1 MIPMFL
7 LHTTKHT
14 IHRFVSQYT
23 INMCSILRS
32 VRTVNFESCFMDL
45 LLHLY
50 FCFFVFFHF
59 CFCYVFHDT
68 TSTSVQYKSK
78 EELLF
83 PLCIALWDND
93 FYYIHFLSYCA
104 CFIDF
109 SAVTEPDFISDMI
122 AL

>member
-1 MIPMFL
+1 MIPIFL
-7 LHTTKHT
+7 SHTTKHT
-14 IHRFVSQYT
+14 IYRFVSQNT
-23 INMCSILRS
+23 INMYSILRS

-50 FCFFVFFHF
+50 FCFFYFFIF
-59 CFCYVFHDT
+59 VCFVFHDT
-68 TSTSVQYKSK
+68 TTPCPHLFNTNLR
-78 EELLF
+78 EELLLPF
-83 PLCIALWDND
+83 CDND
-93 FYYIHFLSYCA
+93 VYYIHFLYCA